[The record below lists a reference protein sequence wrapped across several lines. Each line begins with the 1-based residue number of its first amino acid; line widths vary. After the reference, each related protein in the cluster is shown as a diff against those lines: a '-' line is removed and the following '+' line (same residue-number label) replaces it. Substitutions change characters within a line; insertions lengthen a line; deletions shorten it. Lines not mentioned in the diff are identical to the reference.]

1 MFCADVCVSALAD
14 KGTENT
20 IHNVKVKEAHEN
32 KKGAWEMPAQ
42 VTP

>member
-1 MFCADVCVSALAD
+1 VSALAD

-20 IHNVKVKEAHEN
+20 IHNVKVKEPFLN

-42 VTP
+42 VIPRATSM